1 VAFDTIWILGEVWVL
16 KVEVLIHSWNDFYMK
31 KFLITAHCILLLSTG
46 ISTPAYAATDGCPE
60 TWTIDTSQFPSNEL
74 RMAKAKLGPNMILSD
89 AEVQIIEYRGEDG
102 ISPKIENLHTLISKD
117 SQGFTLFWRSL
128 LYHYGQS
135 TVQYT
140 QRVEVKGCSPR
151 QFTFLQKVPTG
162 GIGGDYTNSAL
173 KIKKMNSKE
182 WADQNTQEFIDFKS
196 PSNFS
201 EYLKKITSEK
211 LSFASKVRPYRTNEN
226 FVTPNLLAPP
236 STQGSGLSGKQSLI
250 PQLLTPECLM
260 FALDDNEKQFNPVV
274 KINQVCKFSWSVQ
287 IFKPKSAEE
296 MVNELVIFD
305 EVTPV
310 SYSKSGTSITC
321 IKGKFTKKVSG
332 TNPKCPKGYKIK
344 P

>member
-1 VAFDTIWILGEVWVL
+1 
-16 KVEVLIHSWNDFYMK
+16 
-31 KFLITAHCILLLSTG
+31 
-46 ISTPAYAATDGCPE
+46 
-60 TWTIDTSQFPSNEL
+60 
-74 RMAKAKLGPNMILSD
+74 
-89 AEVQIIEYRGEDG
+89 
-102 ISPKIENLHTLISKD
+102 LHTLISKD

-287 IFKPKSAEE
+287 IFKPKGAEE

-332 TNPKCPKGYKIK
+332 TNPKCPKGYKVK
-344 P
+344 V

>member
-1 VAFDTIWILGEVWVL
+1 M
-16 KVEVLIHSWNDFYMK
+16 NR
-31 KFLITAHCILLLSTG
+31 FLVTALCISLLTTG
-46 ISTPAYAATDGCPE
+46 TSTPASAVTDGCPE
-60 TWTIDTSQFPSNEL
+60 TWAIDTSQFPSNEL
-74 RMAKAKLGPNMILSD
+74 RLAKAKLGPNMILSD
-89 AEVQIIEYRGEDG
+89 AEVKIIEYRGEEG

-140 QRVEVKGCSPR
+140 QRVEVKGCSSR

-173 KIKKMNSKE
+173 KIKKLNSKE

-260 FALDDNEKQFNPVV
+260 FALDDNGKQFNPVI

-287 IFKPKSAEE
+287 IFKPKGAEE

-305 EVTPV
+305 EVTTV

-321 IKGKFTKKVSG
+321 VKGKFTKKVSG